1 MVDEVLVIGGG
12 IAGIQCSLD
21 LANAGAKVVL
31 VEKSPTIGGKMAILD
46 KNFPTLDCSICI
58 EAPKMSEVGKH
69 PNIELLTL
77 AEVINVEKDEE
88 GFIVEIYVKPRYVT
102 SECSR
107 CGLCVDVC
115 PVLLKN
121 EFDYGMAARKAIY
134 TPIPQSEPGAY
145 VIDIENCLN
154 KPPNYLPCD
163 RCVQVCGPKCID
175 FFMKPKIIK
184 KRVKAIVVATGFELF
199 DATRIPDYGYGTHP
213 DILTAIEYERLLQST
228 GPSGG
233 EIVKPSNGEHPE
245 NILFVLCVGSRDP
258 RYHKYCSRFC
268 CMYSIKEAV
277 QTVEHGVKNVDILY
291 MDIRAYGKGFDGFY
305 KRAKEEGVRFIK
317 GRPVKITPNGDK
329 LKVRYE
335 NIAEG
340 RIEEKEYDMVV
351 LATAAEP
358 PPDLQKLAK
367 ILGIELDEDG
377 FIKTVPWRG
386 KMIATTREGIFVCG
400 SASGPKDIADSVTE
414 AGAAAS
420 AALEYVRKKS
430 WPREEYEETIPAEGE
445 IRVGVFICHCGSN
458 IAGVADVKWLAEQAA
473 KIPGV
478 VHSEDLR
485 FACAGVYTKYIEE
498 VIKEKKINRLVVAAC
513 SPKTHLPVF
522 TGAAMRAGLNPYLVE
537 LANIRNLDTWVHSAY
552 PKEATEKALDMI
564 KMAVA
569 KAKLLKPLHVIKLP
583 VTRKALVIGGG
594 VAGMAAAASL
604 ARQGFET
611 YLVEKENQLGGL
623 LRYLDE
629 IAPEGVRAE
638 ELLREIE
645 REVYNS
651 GVKVILGTKVESVSG
666 YIGNFLVNLSNGD
679 KLEVGAIIMATG
691 AKIYNPENWMKLNNN
706 GLKIITSLDLEQIFK
721 NNNNLEARNV
731 VFIGCVGSRYDSKGC
746 SRYCCQVM
754 IKQASKLRKMGK
766 NVFILYKDIRT
777 YSRKAEE
784 LYEEARSLGVRFIK
798 YDPEKK
804 PEEAIRIQDGKV
816 HVRDELLGEEIAVPA
831 DLIVLNVG
839 MIPNDEI
846 NPIVEQLKIARD
858 EAGFLLELHPKLG
871 PVESM
876 VGGVFLAGTS
886 QNPKDVRE
894 AIAQGLA
901 AAAKA
906 AALLAKDTI
915 DKEPL
920 VPNIRYDKCTYCMR
934 CTQVCTFSALRGE
947 LKKSLELI
955 SALCQGCGNC
965 AAECMVGAI
974 EAPGFTDEQIIAQI
988 DAALEEKPYE
998 KALVFACNWCSYAG
1012 ADQAGIEKLQY
1023 PPSSRVIRTMCSARV
1038 SQKHVFRAF
1047 EKGAAVVMVTGCW
1060 PQDCHYN
1067 YANLNT
1073 ERRVKQMKKILEA
1086 RGINPE
1092 RLILHWNSAAESK
1105 RWAAK
1110 MREVDELIKK
1120 IPREEIIETVQKLGS
1135 GKK

>member
-1 MVDEVLVIGGG
+1 MSDEVLVIGGG

-21 LANAGAKVVL
+21 LANAGVKVVL
-31 VEKSPTIGGKMAILD
+31 VEKTPTIGGKMAILD

-77 AEVINVEKDEE
+77 AEVVNVEKDGEDY
-88 GFIVEIYVKPRYVT
+88 IVEIYQKPRYVT
-102 SECSR
+102 DECSR
-107 CGLCVDVC
+107 CGLCVDAC

-145 VIDIENCLN
+145 VIDIDNCLN

-163 RCVQVCGPKCID
+163 RCIQVCGPKCID

-184 KRVKAIVVATGFELF
+184 KKVKAIVVATGFEVF
-199 DATRIPDYGYGTHP
+199 DVTRIPDYSYGLHP
-213 DILTAIEYERLLQST
+213 DILTSIEYERLLQST

-233 EIVKPSNGEHPE
+233 EIIKPSNGRHPE
-245 NILFVLCVGSRDP
+245 NICFVLCVGSRDP
-258 RYHKYCSRFC
+258 RYNKYCSRFC
-268 CMYSIKEAV
+268 CMYTIKEAV
-277 QTVEHGVKNVDILY
+277 QTVEHGIKNVDILY

-305 KRAKEEGVRFIK
+305 KRAKDEGVRFIK
-317 GRPVKITPNGDK
+317 GRAARVIPNGDK

-340 RIEEKEYDMVV
+340 RMEEKEYDMVV
-351 LATAAEP
+351 LAAAAEP
-358 PPDLQKLAK
+358 PPDLAKLAN

-377 FIKTVPWRG
+377 FIKTRPWRG
-386 KMIATTREGIFVCG
+386 KMISTTREGIFVCG

-420 AALEYVRKKS
+420 AALEYVKKKT
-430 WPREEYEETIPAEGE
+430 WPKLEFEETIPAEGE
-445 IRVGVFICHCGSN
+445 TRVGVFICHCGTN
-458 IAGVADVKWLAEQAA
+458 IAGVADVKWLAQEAA

-485 FACAGVYTKYIEE
+485 FACAGVYTKYIEQ
-498 VIKEKKINRLVVAAC
+498 VIREKNINRLVVAAC
-513 SPKTHLPVF
+513 SPRTHLPVF
-522 TGAAMRAGLNPYLVE
+522 TDAAIRAGLNPYLVE
-537 LANIRNLDTWVHSAY
+537 MANIRNLDTWVHAGY

-569 KAKLLKPLHVIKLP
+569 KAKLLKPLYVVKLP
-583 VTRKALVIGGG
+583 VTRRALVIGGG

-623 LRYLDE
+623 VRHLDV
-629 IAPEGVRAE
+629 IAPEGIRAQD
-638 ELLREIE
+638 LLYEME
-645 REVYNS
+645 REVYSS
-651 GVKVILGTKVESVSG
+651 GVKVILSAKVESVSG
-666 YIGNFLVNLSNGD
+666 YIGNFIANLSNGE
-679 KLEVGAIIMATG
+679 KLEVGAIVMATG
-691 AKIYNPENWMKLNNN
+691 AKVYQPQGVFQTN
-706 GLKIITSLDLEQIFK
+706 GGNIMTSFDLEQVFK
-721 NNNNLEARNV
+721 NNGSINAKNV
-731 VFIGCVGSRYDSKGC
+731 VFISCVGSRYDSKGC
-746 SRYCCQVM
+746 SRFCCQVM
-754 IKQASKLRKMGK
+754 IKQAIRLREMGK

-784 LYEEARSLGVRFIK
+784 LYEKARALGVRFVK

-804 PEEAIRIQDGKV
+804 PEEAIKIENGLVYVK
-816 HVRDELLGEEIAVPA
+816 DELLGEEIGIPA
-831 DLIVLNVG
+831 DLVVLNVG
-839 MIPNDEI
+839 LVPNDEI
-846 NPIVEQLKIARD
+846 NPIVEQLKLSRD

-894 AIAQGLA
+894 AISQGLA

-906 AALLAKDTI
+906 AALLAKETI

-920 VPNIRYDKCTYCMR
+920 VPRINYDKCTYCQR
-934 CTQVCTFSALRGE
+934 CAQVCTFSALRGE
-947 LKKSLELI
+947 LRKSLELI

-988 DAALEEKPYE
+988 DAALEDRPNE
-998 KALVFACNWCSYAG
+998 KAIVFTCNWCSYAG

-1023 PPSSRVIRTMCSARV
+1023 PPSSRVIRTMCSARI
-1038 SQKHVFRAF
+1038 SQKLILRAF
-1047 EKGAAVVMVTGCW
+1047 EKGAAVVAVTGCW

-1073 ERRVKQMKKILEA
+1073 ERRVKQVKKILEA

-1110 MREVDELIKK
+1110 MKEIDELIKK
-1120 IPREEIIETVQKLGS
+1120 IPREEIIESIQKLG
-1135 GKK
+1135 GGRK

>member
-1 MVDEVLVIGGG
+1 MSDEVLVIGGG

-21 LANAGAKVVL
+21 LANAGVKVVL
-31 VEKSPTIGGKMAILD
+31 VEKTPTIGGKMAILD

-77 AEVINVEKDEE
+77 AEVVNVEKDGEDYV
-88 GFIVEIYVKPRYVT
+88 VEIYQKPRYVT
-102 SECSR
+102 DECSR
-107 CGLCVDVC
+107 CGLCVDAC

-145 VIDIENCLN
+145 VIDIDNCLN

-163 RCVQVCGPKCID
+163 RCIQVCGPKCID

-184 KRVKAIVVATGFELF
+184 KKVKAIVVATGFEVF
-199 DATRIPDYGYGTHP
+199 DVTRIPDYSYGLHP
-213 DILTAIEYERLLQST
+213 DILTSIEYERLLQST

-233 EIVKPSNGEHPE
+233 EIIKPSNGHHPE
-245 NILFVLCVGSRDP
+245 NICFVLCVGSRDP
-258 RYHKYCSRFC
+258 RYNKYCSRFC
-268 CMYSIKEAV
+268 CMYTIKEAV
-277 QTVEHGVKNVDILY
+277 QTVEHGIKNVDILY

-305 KRAKEEGVRFIK
+305 KRAKDEGVRFIK
-317 GRPVKITPNGDK
+317 GRAARVIPNGDK

-340 RIEEKEYDMVV
+340 RMEEKEYDMVV
-351 LATAAEP
+351 LAAAAEP
-358 PPDLQKLAK
+358 PPDLAKLAN

-377 FIKTVPWRG
+377 FIKTRPWRG
-386 KMIATTREGIFVCG
+386 KMISTTREGIFVCG

-420 AALEYVRKKS
+420 AALEYVKKKT
-430 WPREEYEETIPAEGE
+430 WPKLEFEETIPAEGE
-445 IRVGVFICHCGSN
+445 TRVGVFICHCGTN
-458 IAGVADVKWLAEQAA
+458 IAGVADVKWLAQEAA

-485 FACAGVYTKYIEE
+485 FACAGVYTKYIEQ
-498 VIKEKKINRLVVAAC
+498 VIREKNINRLVVAAC
-513 SPKTHLPVF
+513 SPRTHLPVF
-522 TGAAMRAGLNPYLVE
+522 TDAAIRAGLNPYLVE
-537 LANIRNLDTWVHSAY
+537 MANIRNLDTWVHAGY

-569 KAKLLKPLHVIKLP
+569 KAKLLKPLYVVKLP
-583 VTRKALVIGGG
+583 VTRRALVIGGG

-623 LRYLDE
+623 VRHLDV
-629 IAPEGVRAE
+629 IAPEGIRAQD
-638 ELLREIE
+638 LLYEME
-645 REVYNS
+645 REVYSS
-651 GVKVILGTKVESVSG
+651 GVKVILNAKVESVSG
-666 YIGNFLVNLSNGD
+666 YIGNFIANLSNGE

-691 AKIYNPENWMKLNNN
+691 AKVYQPQGIFQTN
-706 GLKIITSLDLEQIFK
+706 GGNIMTSFDLEQIFK
-721 NNNNLEARNV
+721 NNGNLNAKNV
-731 VFIGCVGSRYDSKGC
+731 VFISCVGSRYDSKGC
-746 SRYCCQVM
+746 SRFCCQVM
-754 IKQASKLRKMGK
+754 IKQAIRLREMGK

-784 LYEEARSLGVRFIK
+784 LYEKARALGVRFVK

-804 PEEAIRIQDGKV
+804 PEEAIKIENGLVYVK
-816 HVRDELLGEEIAVPA
+816 DELLGEEIGIPA
-831 DLIVLNVG
+831 DLVVLNVG
-839 MIPNDEI
+839 LVPNDEI
-846 NPIVEQLKIARD
+846 NPIVEQLKLSRD

-894 AIAQGLA
+894 AISQGLA

-906 AALLAKDTI
+906 AALLAKETI

-920 VPNIRYDKCTYCMR
+920 VPRINYDKCTYCQR
-934 CTQVCTFSALRGE
+934 CAQVCTFSALRGE
-947 LKKSLELI
+947 LRKSLELI

-988 DAALEEKPYE
+988 DAALEDRPNE
-998 KALVFACNWCSYAG
+998 KAIVFTCNWCSYAG

-1023 PPSSRVIRTMCSARV
+1023 PPSSRVIRTMCSARI
-1038 SQKHVFRAF
+1038 SQKLILRAF
-1047 EKGAAVVMVTGCW
+1047 EKGAAVVAVTGCW

-1073 ERRVKQMKKILEA
+1073 ERRVKQVKKILEA

-1110 MREVDELIKK
+1110 MKEIDELIKK
-1120 IPREEIIETVQKLGS
+1120 IPREEIIESIQKLG
-1135 GKK
+1135 GGRK

>member
-1 MVDEVLVIGGG
+1 MPDEVLVIGGG

-21 LANAGAKVVL
+21 LANAGVKVVL
-31 VEKSPTIGGKMAILD
+31 VEKTPTIGGKMAILD

-77 AEVINVEKDEE
+77 AEVVNVEKD
-88 GFIVEIYVKPRYVT
+88 GGDYVVEIYQKPRYVT

-145 VIDIENCLN
+145 VIDIDNCLN

-163 RCVQVCGPKCID
+163 RCIQVCGPKCID
-175 FFMKPKIIK
+175 FFMKPKLIK
-184 KRVKAIVVATGFELF
+184 KKVKAIIVATGFEVF
-199 DATRIPDYGYGTHP
+199 DATRIPDYSYGVHP
-213 DILTAIEYERLLQST
+213 DVLTSIEYERLLQST

-233 EIVKPSNGEHPE
+233 EIVKPSNGKHPE
-245 NILFVLCVGSRDP
+245 SILFILCVGSRDP
-258 RYHKYCSRFC
+258 RYNRYCSRFC
-268 CMYSIKEAV
+268 CMYTIKQAV
-277 QTVEHGVKNVDILY
+277 QTKEHGIKNVDILY

-305 KRAKEEGVRFIK
+305 KRARDEGIVFIK
-317 GRPVKITPNGDK
+317 GRAGRVIPNGDK

-335 NIAEG
+335 NILEG
-340 RIEEKEYDMVV
+340 RMEEKEYDMVV
-351 LATAAEP
+351 LAVASEP
-358 PPDLQKLAK
+358 PPDLAKLAK
-367 ILGIELDEDG
+367 ILGVELDEDG
-377 FIKTVPWRG
+377 FIKTIPVRG
-386 KMIATTREGIFVCG
+386 KMVATTREGIFACG
-400 SASGPKDIADSVTE
+400 GASGPKDIADSVTE
-414 AGAAAS
+414 GGAAAS
-420 AALEYVRKKS
+420 AALEYVKEKS
-430 WPREEYEETIPAEGE
+430 WPQEEYKETIPTEGE
-445 IRVGVFICHCGSN
+445 VRVGVFVCHCGSN
-458 IAGVADVKWLAEQAA
+458 IAGVADVKRLAEEAA

-485 FACAGVYTKYIEE
+485 FACAGVYTKYIEQ
-498 VIKEKKINRLVVAAC
+498 VIREKNINRLVVAAC
-513 SPKTHLPVF
+513 SPKTHTTVF
-522 TGAAMRAGLNPYLVE
+522 TGAAMRAGLNPYLFE
-537 LANIRNLDTWVHSAY
+537 MANIRNLDTWVHAAY

-569 KAKLLKPLHVIKLP
+569 KAKLMKPLYVVKLP
-583 VTRKALVIGGG
+583 VTRRALVVGGG
-594 VAGMAAAASL
+594 VAGMAAATSL

-611 YLVEKENQLGGL
+611 YLVEKESQLGGL
-623 LRYLDE
+623 VRYLDT
-629 IAPEGVRAE
+629 IAPEEIRASDLLE
-638 ELLREIE
+638 EME
-645 REVYNS
+645 RELYNS
-651 GVKVILGTKVESVSG
+651 GVKVILGAKIESVSG
-666 YIGNFLVNLSNGD
+666 YIGNFMVNLSNGM
-679 KLEVGAIIMATG
+679 KLDVGAIIMATG
-691 AKIYNPENWMKLNNN
+691 AKVYQPHGELQPN
-706 GLKIITSLDLEQIFK
+706 GGQVITSLDLEEIFK
-721 NNNNLEARNV
+721 NGGNPDAKKV

-746 SRYCCQVM
+746 SRFCCQVM
-754 IKQASKLRKMGK
+754 IKQAIKLREMGK
-766 NVFILYKDIRT
+766 NVFVLYKDIRT

-784 LYEEARSLGVRFIK
+784 LYEKARALGVRFIK

-804 PEEAIRIQDGKV
+804 PEEVIKIEDNIV
-816 HVRDELLGEEIAVPA
+816 HVRDELLGEEISIPA
-831 DLIVLNVG
+831 DLVVLNVG
-839 MIPNDEI
+839 LVPNDEI
-846 NPIVEQLKIARD
+846 NSIAEQLKIARD

-876 VGGVFLAGTS
+876 VGGVFLAGAA

-894 AIAQGLA
+894 AITQGLA

-906 AALLAKDTI
+906 SALLAKDTI

-920 VPNIRYDKCTYCMR
+920 MPRINYDKCTYCQR
-934 CTQVCTFSALRGE
+934 CVQVCTFSALRGE
-947 LKKSLELI
+947 LRKSLELI

-965 AAECMVGAI
+965 SAECMVGAM

-988 DAALEEKPYE
+988 DAALEERPHE
-998 KALVFACNWCSYAG
+998 KAIVFACNWCSYAG

-1038 SQKHVFRAF
+1038 SQKFIMRAF

-1073 ERRVKQMKKILEA
+1073 EKRFKQWRKLLEA

-1110 MREVDELIKK
+1110 MKEVDELIKK
-1120 IPREEIIETVQKLGS
+1120 IPREEIIETVQKIGG